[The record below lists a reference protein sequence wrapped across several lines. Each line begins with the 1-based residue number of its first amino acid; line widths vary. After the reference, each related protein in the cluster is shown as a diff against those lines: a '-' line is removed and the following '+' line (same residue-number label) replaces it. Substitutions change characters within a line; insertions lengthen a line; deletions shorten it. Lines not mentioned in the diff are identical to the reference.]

1 MKLFHNP
8 RMYFFVLALTG
19 AALLVLISCGA
30 PLQTALTMK
39 QNGKATTYSLPFDQT
54 YTAMRTALRWS
65 SDQLIEDHKEQ
76 NYVLSLAALSSRST
90 GYNEYC
96 IIWFD
101 SLAQSET
108 RVTLLTSSMAGG
120 ISRRDFVENLQ
131 RYMDYAA
138 KLTKEGK
145 PLPIMP

>member
-1 MKLFHNP
+1 
-8 RMYFFVLALTG
+8 
-19 AALLVLISCGA
+19 
-30 PLQTALTMK
+30 
-39 QNGKATTYSLPFDQT
+39 
-54 YTAMRTALRWS
+54 
-65 SDQLIEDHKEQ
+65 LIEDHKEQ